1 MPRVKALL
9 VAIKGPEDMEYL
21 PTANMERG
29 LSAITDPSSLEDPKS
44 ISQPEQ
50 ILPSQPVVVSPS
62 PSWPQAPQSPRSP
75 LFFERFLNDYPS
87 NLEDAEDANL
97 PHRSKSQS
105 SLQLQTQALRPPL
118 AARQY

>member
-1 MPRVKALL
+1 MPRVEALL
-9 VAIKGPEDMEYL
+9 VAIKGPEDMKHI
-21 PTANMERG
+21 PMANIEGDM
-29 LSAITDPSSLEDPKS
+29 SPITDPSPLEEPKS

-50 ILPSQPVVVSPS
+50 TLPSQPVVVSPP
-62 PSWPQAPQSPRSP
+62 PSWPQTPQSPRSP

-87 NLEDAEDANL
+87 NLEDAEDADL

-105 SLQLQTQALRPPL
+105 SLQLQTQALRPPP